1 MCRNHKKTLVV
12 HSLVGHFFPPLPQFF
27 SLSLTLSQIFKPFY
41 VHDAF
46 FPSLAPTQHSWYLL
60 YITIGCLDDLR
71 TFTTSELWVGVF
83 SFEIFQSYIFRLVRE
98 DIETTQNFRNR
109 RVMYWCYTCRVPNIL
124 FNETCL
130 LKFGHWK
137 QWKSWIASVNSLRGS
152 DSGATLNKDSV
163 RFFRPQCRST
173 GKNEL

>member
-27 SLSLTLSQIFKPFY
+27 SLSLSYKY
-41 VHDAF
+41 SNH
-46 FPSLAPTQHSWYLL
+46 
-60 YITIGCLDDLR
+60 
-71 TFTTSELWVGVF
+71 FTYTMLF
-83 SFEIFQSYIFRLVRE
+83 SFACFDSTFLIFIIHHHWMLGRLENIHDEWIMSWSFLVRDFSVVYFPLVRE

>member
-1 MCRNHKKTLVV
+1 MSK
-12 HSLVGHFFPPLPQFF
+12 PQENTCCSQFSRALF
-27 SLSLTLSQIFKPFY
+27 SAAAAILLSLSHTLTNIQTILRTRC
-41 VHDAF
+41 F
-46 FPSLAPTQHSWYLL
+46 FPSLASTPHSWYLL